1 MGQFIVPII
10 RGLQNDSLWP
20 CGLNILLLFR
30 EFKGHK
36 TLGEVTTTLK
46 KNESS
51 YTLT

>member
-10 RGLQNDSLWP
+10 RGLQNYALWVE
-20 CGLNILLLFR
+20 ILLLFR

-46 KNESS
+46 KNECS